1 MENLIDKKEKFVILE
16 LQKEKEVFSM
26 EQKYFDVFYMP
37 GESPVFCYRSGM
49 LVYEE
54 KFMDGTLLA
63 QGYNAAGYP
72 LNVLTNCP
80 TRLNPMRFREPFAFN
95 LEINGRCI
103 DYDLDFVDFTT
114 EKTEQNLHAMLTLD
128 SRLVPVRLQVHTILD
143 GTQMFTRYITIEN
156 LSDEALTV
164 SRMAVMAGGI
174 EAMDMIPRTYNLN
187 PSTYYSV
194 GYFDNDNWGREGEFN
209 WHVLEPGVTDIDTR
223 FYRNRYRHPFMVVR
237 NNVDGTLYFSQIA
250 WSAGCRYTLDLKVVR
265 EDAHKDFIAP
275 SLSFKAEILGH
286 NPILVLKAG
295 EVFTTPEVH
304 MGAIQGDLD
313 DAVNE
318 MHAHVRT
325 SVLNLPEADPSD
337 CLIGCGMGAE
347 HDMSVECSKAY
358 IDQFAEM
365 GGEIFIIDA
374 GWQNPPHKEMAWL
387 QYNGINRPDPDR
399 YPNGLAEVSD
409 YCHAKGMKFAMWV
422 EIERI
427 GTQSNIFT
435 EKPEWRVPNV
445 YGKPW
450 GENQFLL
457 DFTNP
462 EAAQWAEDELARIIT
477 EYKLD
482 LLRVD
487 YNIGPN
493 DYFNVRDI
501 SGEGIKE
508 CVSLRHF
515 QAVYRMYE
523 NLKKRF
529 PNVLFE
535 NCAGGGG
542 RTDLG
547 IMKAFHHTWVSDW
560 QKMPHSVMITSGMTM
575 VLPPERV
582 DRLFA
587 GMGCHSFGSF
597 DAHMRNVMLGHM
609 SLNVVTSMYSEANP
623 LQMEFIKHSVQIYK
637 DFIRPILPTCK
648 IYHHTPEVYKAV
660 EEGKM
665 VLEIASPDGAKGAM
679 TVFTLSGTAD
689 KVISVMP
696 RGLDAGRT
704 YRVTMDNTGETF
716 TVSGRDLKMQGLTV
730 GIPTSM
736 ASELITFE
744 AIE

>member
-1 MENLIDKKEKFVILE
+1 MRQTNYD
-16 LQKEKEVFSM
+16 
-26 EQKYFDVFYMP
+26 YFDVYYQA

-63 QGYNAAGYP
+63 QGYNTAGYP
-72 LNVLTNCP
+72 LNVLTNCA
-80 TRLNPMRFREPFAFN
+80 TRLNHQRFREPFAFN

-103 DYDLDFVDFTT
+103 DYDLEFVDFTT
-114 EKTEQNLHAMLTLD
+114 EKTDQNVHAVLTLD
-128 SRLVPVRLQVHTILD
+128 SRLVPVRLQIHTILD

-156 LSDEALTV
+156 QSKEALTV
-164 SRMAVMAGGI
+164 SRMAVMAGGV
-174 EAMDMIPRTYNLN
+174 ESMDMSIRTYDGN
-187 PSTYYSV
+187 PKTYYSV
-194 GYFDNDNWGREGEFN
+194 GYFDNYNWGREGEFD
-209 WHVLEPGVTDIDTR
+209 WHVLEPGIIDIDTR
-223 FYRNRYRHPFMVVR
+223 FHRNRYRHPFMVLR
-237 NNVDGTLYFSQIA
+237 NNIDGTLYFSQIA
-250 WSAGCRYTLDLKVVR
+250 WSGGCRYTVDYNVVR
-265 EDAHKDFIAP
+265 EANDKGFMMPAV
-275 SLSFKAEILGH
+275 SFKAEITGH
-286 NPILVLKAG
+286 NPILVLQAG

-304 MGAIQGDLD
+304 MGAMRGDLD

-318 MHAHVRT
+318 MHAHVRK
-325 SVLNLPEADPSD
+325 SVLNLPEADPSA
-337 CLIGCGMGAE
+337 CLVGCGMGAE
-347 HDMSVECSKAY
+347 HDMLVEDSKAF

-374 GWQNPPHKEMAWL
+374 GWQNPPHEEMKWYD
-387 QYNGINRPDPDR
+387 YNGINRPNEER
-399 YPNGLAEVSD
+399 YPNGMAEVSD

-445 YGKPW
+445 YGGPW
-450 GENQFLL
+450 RDVQFLL

-508 CVSLRHF
+508 CVALRHF

-547 IMKAFHHTWVSDW
+547 IMKAFNHTWVSDW
-560 QKMPHSVMITSGMTM
+560 QKMPHSVMITNGMTM

-587 GMGCHSFGSF
+587 GMGCHAFGSF

-609 SLNVVTSMYSEANP
+609 SLNVVAPMMTEPNP
-623 LQMEFIKHSVQIYK
+623 VQMEFIRHSVQLYK

-648 IYHHTPEVYKAV
+648 VYHHTPEVYKAA

-665 VLEIASPDGAKGAM
+665 VLEIASPDGEKGAM
-679 TVFTLSGTAD
+679 TVFTLSGTND
-689 KVISVMP
+689 KTISVKP

-716 TVSGRDLKMQGLTV
+716 TVSGRELKMQGLAV
-730 GIPTSM
+730 SVPDSLS
-736 ASELITFE
+736 SELILFE

>member
-1 MENLIDKKEKFVILE
+1 MK
-16 LQKEKEVFSM
+16 QKNYD
-26 EQKYFDVFYMP
+26 YFDVYYQP

-49 LVYEE
+49 MVYEE
-54 KFMDGTLLA
+54 KLWNGTLLS

-72 LNVLTNCP
+72 LDVLTNCP
-80 TRLNPMRFREPFAFN
+80 TRLDHLRFREPFAFN

-103 DYDLDFVDFTT
+103 DYDLEFVDFTT
-114 EKTEQNLHAMLTLD
+114 EKSEQDIHAVLTLD
-128 SRLVPVRLQVHTILD
+128 SRLVPVRLQIHTILD
-143 GTQMFTRYITIEN
+143 GTQMFTRYITMEN
-156 LSDEALTV
+156 RSDEPLTV
-164 SRMAVMAGGI
+164 SRMAVLAGGM
-174 EAMDMIPRTYNLN
+174 ESMDMSIRTYDGK
-187 PSTYYSV
+187 PETYYSV

-209 WHVLEPGVTDIDTR
+209 WHALEPGITDIDTR
-223 FYRNRYRHPFMVVR
+223 FMRNRYRHPLIFIR
-237 NNVDGTLYFSQIA
+237 NNIDGTMYFSQIA
-250 WSAGCRYTLDLKVVR
+250 WSGGCRYTVDHKVVR
-265 EDAHKDFIAP
+265 EASDKGFMVPA
-275 SLSFKAEILGH
+275 LSFKAEIMGH

-295 EVFTTPEVH
+295 EMFTTPEVY
-304 MGAIQGDLD
+304 MGAIKGDLD

-318 MHAHVRT
+318 MHAHVRK
-325 SVLNLPEADPSD
+325 SVLNLPEADPSA

-347 HDMSVECSKAY
+347 HDMLVEDSKAF
-358 IDQFAEM
+358 IDQMAEM
-365 GGEIFIIDA
+365 GGEVFIIDA
-374 GWQNPPHKEMAWL
+374 GWQNPPHEEMKWYD
-387 QYNGINRPDPDR
+387 YNGINRPNPDR
-399 YPNGLAEVSD
+399 YPNGMAELSD
-409 YCHAKGMKFAMWV
+409 YCHKKGMKFAMWV

-427 GTQSNIFT
+427 GAKSNIFT

-445 YGKPW
+445 YGGPW
-450 GENQFLL
+450 RDVQYLL

-515 QAVYRMYE
+515 QAVYNMYQ

-529 PNVLFE
+529 PDVLFE

-560 QKMPHSVMITSGMTM
+560 QKMPHSVMITNGMTM
-575 VLPPERV
+575 ALPPERV

-587 GMGCHSFGSF
+587 GMGCHAFGSF

-609 SLNVVTSMYSEANP
+609 SLNVIAPMATTPNP
-623 LQMEFIKHSVQIYK
+623 VQMEFVKHSVQLYK
-637 DFIRPILPTCK
+637 DFIRPMLPTCK
-648 IYHHTPEVYKAV
+648 VYHHTPEVYKAA
-660 EEGKM
+660 EEGNM
-665 VLEIASPDGAKGAM
+665 VLEIASPDGVKGAM

-689 KVISVMP
+689 KTITVKP

-704 YRVTMDNTGETF
+704 YRVMMDNTGEVF
-716 TVSGRDLKMQGLTV
+716 TVSGHELRRHGLMIS
-730 GIPTSM
+730 IPTSLS
-736 ASELITFE
+736 SELITFE
-744 AIE
+744 AVE

>member
-1 MENLIDKKEKFVILE
+1 MK
-16 LQKEKEVFSM
+16 QKNYD
-26 EQKYFDVFYMP
+26 YFDVYYQP

-54 KFMDGTLLA
+54 KFMDGTLLTH
-63 QGYNAAGYP
+63 GYNAAGYP

-80 TRLNPMRFREPFAFN
+80 TRLNHLRFQEPFAFN
-95 LEINGRCI
+95 LEVNGRCI
-103 DYDLDFVDFTT
+103 DYDLEFVDFTT
-114 EKTEQNLHAMLTLD
+114 EKTEQDVHAVLTLD
-128 SRLVPVRLQVHTILD
+128 SRIAPVRLRVHTVLD
-143 GTQMFTRYITIEN
+143 GTQMFTRYITMEN
-156 LSDEALTV
+156 LSDEPLTV
-164 SRMAVMAGGI
+164 SRMAVMAGGV
-174 EAMDMIPRTYNLN
+174 EAMDMMPRTYELK
-187 PSTYYSV
+187 PETYYSV
-194 GYFDNDNWGREGEFN
+194 GYFDNDQWGREGEFN
-209 WHVLEPGVTDIDTR
+209 WHTLEPGVMDIDFR
-223 FYRNRYRHPFMVVR
+223 FNRNRYRHPFMVIR

-250 WSAGCRYTLDLKVVR
+250 WSAGCRYTVDLHVVK
-265 EDAHKDFIAP
+265 EDTRKDFMAP
-275 SLSFKAEILGH
+275 TLSIKAEITGH
-286 NPILVLKAG
+286 NPILVLQAG

-313 DAVNE
+313 DAINE
-318 MHAHVRT
+318 MHAHVRK
-325 SVLNLPEADPSD
+325 SVLNLPEADPSA
-337 CLIGCGMGAE
+337 CLVGCGMGAE
-347 HDMSVECSKAY
+347 HDMSVECSKAF

-365 GGEIFIIDA
+365 GGEVFIIDA
-374 GWQNPPHKEMAWL
+374 GWQNPPHEEKQW
-387 QYNGINRPDPDR
+387 YDFNGINRPNPER
-399 YPNGLAEVSD
+399 YPNGMAELSD
-409 YCHAKGMKFAMWV
+409 YCHAKGLKFALWV
-422 EIERI
+422 EIERMGI
-427 GTQSNIFT
+427 HSNIFK

-450 GENQFLL
+450 GEKMFLL

-493 DYFNVRDI
+493 DYFSMRDI

-508 CVSLRHF
+508 CVALRHF
-515 QAVYRMYE
+515 QAVYKMYQ

-560 QKMPHSVMITSGMTM
+560 QKMPHSAMITNGMTM
-575 VLPPERV
+575 ALPPERV

-609 SLNVVTSMYSEANP
+609 SLNVVAPMTTTPNP
-623 LQMEFIKHSVQIYK
+623 VQMEFIKHSVQLYK

-648 IYHHTPEVYKAV
+648 VYHHTLEVYKTA
-660 EEGKM
+660 EEGSM

-679 TVFTLSGTAD
+679 TVFTLSGTND
-689 KVISVMP
+689 KTISVNP

-704 YRVTMDNTGETF
+704 YRVGMDNTGETF
-716 TVSGRDLKMQGLTV
+716 TVSGRELQTHGLV
-730 GIPTSM
+730 VSIPTSM